1 MSAFNLTSLVR
12 LGARVVDDS
21 LPNTKAY
28 LQRILSRPAY
38 QKAMAI
44 AGPDRVA

>member
-1 MSAFNLTSLVR
+1 
-12 LGARVVDDS
+12 VDDS

-28 LQRILSRPAY
+28 LQHILSRLAY

-44 AGPDRVA
+44 AGPGASKR